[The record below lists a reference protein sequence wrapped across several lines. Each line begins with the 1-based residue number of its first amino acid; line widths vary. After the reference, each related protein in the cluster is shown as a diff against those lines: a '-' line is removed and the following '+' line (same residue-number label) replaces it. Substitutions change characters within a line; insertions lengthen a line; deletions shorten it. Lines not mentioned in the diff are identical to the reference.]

1 MALVELR
8 LRIQVIDQH
17 PQQIDVSVPQ
27 YIPVSDLSQRVIR
40 DAGMQSHWVNKLRRH
55 YYIFA
60 RGRMLD
66 ASETLE
72 SIGLIDGEVIY
83 LLPQPDA
90 RVGVVEQNPEY
101 PEVKPY
107 LGQGI
112 QQLLLTLGAL
122 LSFSF
127 LWGMALTAE
136 QSMLLTILPSL
147 GLSTLC
153 VGVARHA
160 WGGWAFNI
168 RVGGTA
174 LILYLVA
181 LMPPLFA
188 PVLIT
193 GMELGEFIRIFAPGI
208 FLGFAGLMISW
219 LAWWGPVEPLNRQR
233 VQEQRQADEEQPL
246 PICGI
251 CQRGV
256 EPEYQ
261 VLNVQCHVC
270 QGQQNI
276 FHKGCLTAKYN
287 SNTRDP
293 RLCPV
298 CLTRI
303 A

>member
-1 MALVELR
+1 MALTELR
-8 LRIQVIDQH
+8 LRIQVIDQN

-40 DAGMQSHWVNKLRRH
+40 DAGMQSHWTNRLRRH

-66 ASETLE
+66 PKETLE
-72 SIGLIDGEVIY
+72 SVGLVDGEVIY

-90 RVGVVEQNPEY
+90 KLGVIEQNPEY
-101 PEVKPY
+101 PEVTPY

-112 QQLLLTLGAL
+112 PQLLLTLSGVL
-122 LSFSF
+122 VFSF
-127 LWGMALTAE
+127 LWGMALTTN
-136 QSMLLTILPSL
+136 QSMALTILPSL

-153 VGVARHA
+153 VAVARHA

-174 LILYLVA
+174 FALYLIA
-181 LMPPLFA
+181 LLPPLFA
-188 PVLIT
+188 PVLLS
-193 GMELGEFIRIFAPGI
+193 GMDLGAFLRIFAPGI
-208 FLGFAGLMISW
+208 FLGLAGLMVSW

-233 VQEQRQADEEQPL
+233 VQEQRQAEGEQDL
-246 PICGI
+246 PTCGI
-251 CQRGV
+251 CKRGV
-256 EPEYQ
+256 EKEYQ
-261 VLNVQCHVC
+261 VLNTQCHAGC
-270 QGQQNI
+270 QGII
-276 FHKGCLTAKYN
+276 FHQGCLTAKYS

-298 CLTRI
+298 CLSRI